1 MLNDS
6 NMSKPSKKADA
17 GVDEHFVED
26 YLPALL
32 TKASHL
38 IQSEFHRMVKAKGLT
53 VSEWRVL
60 ATLVNREPM
69 SMRQLSAIAVTPQPT
84 LTAVL
89 DRMEPRGLVTRTT
102 DEVDRRVTLVG
113 IAPAGTK
120 LVAKLIDLA
129 REHEN
134 RVLEPFG
141 LQRSAQLKATL
152 KRLIA
157 LHERQE
163 HPDPREG

>member
-1 MLNDS
+1 MGS
-6 NMSKPSKKADA
+6 
-17 GVDEHFVED
+17 DEHFVED

-38 IQSEFHRMVKAKGLT
+38 VQNEFHRIVKAKGLT

-69 SMRQLSAIAVTPQPT
+69 SMRQLSEIAVTQQPT

-89 DRMEPRGLVTRTT
+89 DRMEPRGLVMRTT

-113 IAPAGTK
+113 IAPGGTK
-120 LVAKLIDLA
+120 LAVKLIDLA
-129 REHEN
+129 REHEQ

-157 LHERQE
+157 LHEQDRNSEPRQ
-163 HPDPREG
+163 G

>member
-1 MLNDS
+1 
-6 NMSKPSKKADA
+6 MSAA
-17 GVDEHFVED
+17 EHFVDD

-38 IQSEFHRMVKAKGLT
+38 IQSEFHRIVKAKGLT

-60 ATLVNREPM
+60 ATLFNREPM
-69 SMRQLSAIAVTPQPT
+69 SMRQLSEIAVTQQPT

-113 IAPAGTK
+113 ITPAGAK
-120 LVAKLIDLA
+120 LVGKLIDLA
-129 REHEN
+129 REHER

-141 LQRSAQLKATL
+141 LQRSSQLKTTL
-152 KRLIA
+152 KRLIE
-157 LHERQE
+157 LHEKQAGVGS
-163 HPDPREG
+163 REG